1 MPGGRPHEFD
11 LDAALD
17 RALEVFWRRR
27 YEGTALSDLTAAM
40 GITRP
45 SLYAAFGNKVELF
58 GKVLDR
64 YAQGPAA
71 FAGPALKEP
80 SARAVVE
87 RLVYGAI
94 NLTTGPDIPP
104 GCLNVRTAQACGPD
118 NEPARQEAIA
128 RRNTH
133 QAALQRRLEQA
144 QAADDLPTDRDPAEL
159 ARFIMTLTDGIAVQ
173 AASGASQDELQR
185 VAEIALQAWP
195 TFPRADAFSLRE
207 IE

>member
-1 MPGGRPHEFD
+1 MPGGRPREFD

-17 RALEVFWRRR
+17 RALEVFWRRG

-94 NLTTGPDIPP
+94 NLTTGPDTPP

-118 NEPARQEAIA
+118 SEPARQEAIA